1 MTVRASRSQAAAPQ
15 LVVGARLL
23 VPAARAG
30 PEFRHHKQL
39 EASVVRVGATVV
51 DILFAIDDKIVPG
64 ITRSQALM
72 WLVDEAA
79 RPPAV
84 TKRAAEAQAPS
95 ASKKQKSGPAAAPAA
110 KRAADLAPSKSST
123 GKTPAARTPKPQPST
138 AKQTAPPT
146 PQRGSSCGGRG
157 LSAKEVRR
165 DRRAYTSPSAA
176 PPPLSREWSSPIV
189 AAGSGRTGSF
199 EAIVGNNPH
208 TLLLGTQPATNSLTA
223 GWYFG
228 TDTNAFWHIVGH
240 ALKFRRGFHEH
251 QRPDGDVVP
260 SIAAFLDP
268 SHEVVKDYAGAVSR
282 LMDAGY
288 ALWDICESSERT
300 KSGKKTSMDAD
311 IKNAKPAEI
320 EALVNQHSSIRRI
333 VFVTGKGSYAAG
345 SYARTLACQMQP
357 SPPLTRFRLRWQS
370 KDLQAPLRPVARP
383 WKVLLRQRGGLRS
396 IR

>member
-1 MTVRASRSQAAAPQ
+1 M
-15 LVVGARLL
+15 
-23 VPAARAG
+23 
-30 PEFRHHKQL
+30 
-39 EASVVRVGATVV
+39 RVGATVV

-208 TLLLGTQPATNSLTA
+208 TLLLGTQPATNSLA
-223 GWYFG
+223 NGWYFG

-240 ALKFRRGFHEH
+240 ALKFRRGFHEK

-268 SHEVVKDYAGAVSR
+268 SHEVVKDYAGAVNR
-282 LMDAGY
+282 LTDAGY